1 MSKVPGANR
10 GTSGLM
16 PVKGSSCGIRPDP
29 DEMSDEVGFNFSA
42 AADLLAKTADDIS
55 DAQPLSAGDADS
67 AAHSVTSQKP
77 ESTTEATTDK

>member
-29 DEMSDEVGFNFSA
+29 DEMSDEVGFDFSA
-42 AADLLAKTADDIS
+42 AAELLEQTDDDIS
-55 DAQPLSAGDADS
+55 DAQSLPARDSRS
-67 AAHSVTSQKP
+67 AAHSATSQKP
-77 ESTTEATTDK
+77 ESTTEVTTDK